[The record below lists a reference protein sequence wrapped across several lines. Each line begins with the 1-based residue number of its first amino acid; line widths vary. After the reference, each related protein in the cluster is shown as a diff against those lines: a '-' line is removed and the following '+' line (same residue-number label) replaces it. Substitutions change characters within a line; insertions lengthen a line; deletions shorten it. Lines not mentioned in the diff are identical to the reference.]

1 MAHVSTRVVYSSKG
15 FIMKIDITQPPPPP
29 KINKK
34 YTFKAPYQ
42 PDINLSCI
50 FKLLFIL
57 WAIRGH
63 QRGLF

>member
-15 FIMKIDITQPPPPP
+15 FIMKIDITQPLPLQ
-29 KINKK
+29 KK
-34 YTFKAPYQ
+34 
-42 PDINLSCI
+42 PDINLSCT